1 VNTTIEKANGNKRT
15 VVCMPYN
22 LVYDGKTVEVYDE
35 NSELV
40 ERIDNVIEIDV
51 DIPNFSGLIFKC
63 NLFSVKQ
70 YEVKDFDN
78 DGTKKIIIKW

>member
-1 VNTTIEKANGNKRT
+1 
-15 VVCMPYN
+15 MPYN